1 LRVIMSTASLRAG
14 HTEKHLEVLVH
25 GSIMCLDV
33 AIAEWVASD
42 GKPSLADLLD
52 AAFTEVR

>member
-1 LRVIMSTASLRAG
+1 MSTASLRAG